1 MSTAT
6 LQTEYKLQPQ
16 VARIENLPNDKV
28 TSIHTKHYRCP
39 VDFTAWTDRKT
50 CPKCGTPGELFKSTN
65 RETLDTVELFDP
77 ILNQL
82 DELELYARGS
92 FIAIEPPELGTDLL
106 TALEVAVD
114 VYRDRIDGSLLW
126 RLDKLATKTG
136 ESVRSLLNKAVK
148 DYVEMWEEP
157 DPGPSLVVKS

>member
-1 MSTAT
+1 MVPESGQNAPSREVLCNGLCNEFRNRADSRVRSTHNSRFQLEGRIFHEHRYLTDRIQTAT
-6 LQTEYKLQPQ
+6 ASRSNRKPAERQSYLDPHEALS
-16 VARIENLPNDKV
+16 L
-28 TSIHTKHYRCP
+28 P

-106 TALEVAVD
+106 TALEVA
-114 VYRDRIDGSLLW
+114 
-126 RLDKLATKTG
+126 
-136 ESVRSLLNKAVK
+136 
-148 DYVEMWEEP
+148 
-157 DPGPSLVVKS
+157 